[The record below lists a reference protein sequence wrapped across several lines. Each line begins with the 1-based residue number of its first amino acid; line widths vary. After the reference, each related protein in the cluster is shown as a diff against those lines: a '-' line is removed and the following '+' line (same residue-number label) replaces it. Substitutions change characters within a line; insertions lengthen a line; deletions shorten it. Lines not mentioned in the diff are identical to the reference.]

1 MVRRVVMIA
10 AVLLIGA
17 GAALPACSGEKET
30 DRRAEI
36 QRLMEQGQYGPA
48 KQLLIA
54 LRSNYPNDQQL
65 LELERACDTKIA
77 EQKYSEIWKEAE
89 AKDDW
94 QEWIKAMIRIKEVEN
109 FNRDMVKEWIQKATQ
124 KTIDAGARQ
133 LNDEELLGL
142 LNKLYIRYQVISDK
156 DRLMYITLFH
166 NEGRFPLKEWQD
178 TFATK
183 YPELLDEKG
192 NFVGYPRPEKPA
204 DSTKKNVPV
213 QKK

>member
-1 MVRRVVMIA
+1 MVWMILSWG
-10 AVLLIGA
+10 VA
-17 GAALPACSGEKET
+17 GTLSFVSCSENKET
-30 DRRAEI
+30 DRRAEV

-65 LELERACDTKIA
+65 LELERTCDTKIA
-77 EQKYSEIWKEAE
+77 EQKYHEIWKEAE

-124 KTIDAGARQ
+124 RTIDAGARQ
-133 LNDEELLGL
+133 LSDEELLGL

-166 NEGRFPLKEWQD
+166 NEGRFPLKEWKD
-178 TFATK
+178 TFVSK

-192 NFVGYPRPEKPA
+192 NFVGYPRPEKPVEPA
-204 DSTKKNVPV
+204 QKGDPAKK
-213 QKK
+213 